1 MNEDPTSTP
10 IPGSERPADSMDRRT
25 VLAVAGAVGAA
36 GVLAACSSSGNPA
49 PSESVPSKKADGGVT
64 IAQTSDIPVGGGKI
78 LDDQQVVVTQPSK
91 GEFSA
96 FTTICPHQGCP
107 VNEVTADTIVC
118 PCHGSEFSATTGEV
132 LVGPAMTGLDPVAI
146 KIEGNEIIAQV

>member
-1 MNEDPTSTP
+1 MTDDTTPRCATPAVDAMN
-10 IPGSERPADSMDRRT
+10 RRT
-25 VLAVAGAVGAA
+25 VLAAAGAVGAA
-36 GVLAACSSSGNPA
+36 GVLAACSSGGNPA
-49 PSESVPSKKADGGVT
+49 PAESGPTGAAKTDGGQA

-78 LDDQQVVVTQPSK
+78 LDDQNVVVTQPVK
-91 GEFSA
+91 GEFAA
-96 FTTICPHQGCP
+96 FTTICPHQGCT

-146 KIEGNEIIAQV
+146 KVKGNEIIAQV